1 MRVETRKLGLA
12 AFIKMHNE
20 KLLEVNSG
28 KFIFESEKSESE
40 WEVEYLNSCCHRHDT
55 ELIHLRKLLR

>member
-1 MRVETRKLGLA
+1 MRIETRKLGLA
-12 AFIKMHNE
+12 AFIKMRDQ
-20 KLLEVNSG
+20 KLLEVDNG
-28 KFIFESEKSESE
+28 KFIFDSDKTESQ